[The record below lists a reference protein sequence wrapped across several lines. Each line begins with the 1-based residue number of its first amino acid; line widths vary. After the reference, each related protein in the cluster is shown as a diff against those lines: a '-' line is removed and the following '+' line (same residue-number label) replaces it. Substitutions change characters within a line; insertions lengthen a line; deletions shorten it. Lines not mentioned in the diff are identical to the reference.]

1 MPPWVPSLNSAGSRL
16 MAGTAQAEGITHKQF
31 ISITPDMDLPDLQD
45 LRRQIRQQRQN
56 LSNSQQQ
63 QHSQQLATQLRGLR
77 EFRNARQLAA
87 YIAADGEI
95 DPWSGMLQAWQHQ
108 KTVYLPV
115 ISHLGWERLW
125 FAPAEPDGAWRE
137 NRFGIPEPV
146 VPRSWWQ
153 RASSLDIILL
163 PLVAFDV
170 HGNRLGMGAGFY
182 DRALAFM
189 LNRKHW
195 RQPRLFG
202 LAHSLQQ
209 VDTLPRQDW
218 DVPLDG
224 VITENEILRFNT

>member
-1 MPPWVPSLNSAGSRL
+1 
-16 MAGTAQAEGITHKQF
+16 MAGTAQAEGITHKHF

-63 QHSQQLATQLRGLR
+63 RHSQQLATQLRGLR

-108 KTVYLPV
+108 KAVYLPV
-115 ISHLGWERLW
+115 ISHLSWERLW

-153 RASSLDIILL
+153 RANALDVILL
-163 PLVAFDV
+163 PLVAFDA

-182 DRALAFM
+182 DRALAFL

-209 VDTLPRQDW
+209 VDALPRQDW